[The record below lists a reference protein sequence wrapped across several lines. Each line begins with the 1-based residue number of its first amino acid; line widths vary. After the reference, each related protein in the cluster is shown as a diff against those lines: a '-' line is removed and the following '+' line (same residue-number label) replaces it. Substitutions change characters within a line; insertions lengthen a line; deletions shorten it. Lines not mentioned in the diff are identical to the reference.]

1 MDTQER
7 FNKLRATL
15 AVATRDG
22 RTEGMEE
29 LRRDFETTRALLWV
43 EENSERLKKA
53 DIFEVIGAI
62 RSLEEE

>member
-15 AVATRDG
+15 AVAARDG